1 MLNLKAA
8 VNIAIASAIYSLL
21 AISLFLV
28 ISGLPSLY
36 LLGSMMFTALV
47 ASAILVYRTETARL
61 EFLKKLNKKD

>member
-21 AISLFLV
+21 AMSLFLV
-28 ISGLPSLY
+28 ILDLPALY

-47 ASAILVYRTETARL
+47 ASAILVYRTEVARL